1 MISIHSHSQERITA
15 TSISEFKNEKIEET
29 KNLITIYIEMNKIE
43 DVGELIAELKT
54 YLNIVKELNN
64 TTKTIQIIV
73 NNTYIH
79 DNNDY
84 LIKIKT
90 LKL

>member
-1 MISIHSHSQERITA
+1 
-15 TSISEFKNEKIEET
+15 
-29 KNLITIYIEMNKIE
+29 MNKIE

-73 NNTYIH
+73 NNTYIY